1 MRHVI
6 VGLALAGVFASIDLP
21 ASSQTTQKLDYE
33 QFCKLPD
40 VEAKR
45 AAFLAASPQNRA
57 DLVRTQ
63 IERWRDANR
72 ARLNAKQL
80 AALADLIAAIGP
92 DLYSEGPKAEEQR
105 VKARALAE
113 VQRDLF
119 TPEEIQAM
127 QPNGPCI
134 AKAK

>member
-6 VGLALAGVFASIDLP
+6 VGLALAGVLASTDLP
-21 ASSQTTQKLDYE
+21 VSSQTTQTLDYD

-45 AAFLAASPQNRA
+45 AAFLGASPQNRA

-72 ARLNAKQL
+72 PRLNPRQL
-80 AALADLIAAIGP
+80 AALADLIAAIGS
-92 DLYSEGPKAEEQR
+92 DLYSDGPKAEEQR

-113 VQRDLF
+113 AQRDLF

-127 QPNGPCI
+127 QPNAPCI